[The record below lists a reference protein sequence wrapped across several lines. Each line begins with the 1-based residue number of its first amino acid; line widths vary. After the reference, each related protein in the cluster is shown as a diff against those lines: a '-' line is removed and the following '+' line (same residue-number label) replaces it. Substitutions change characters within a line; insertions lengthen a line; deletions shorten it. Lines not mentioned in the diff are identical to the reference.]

1 MVSMVPEGE
10 ERSVGREAADPD
22 LMDLRST
29 DVEVLR
35 SLGADEALAF
45 QGLRRRMHVHQEK
58 LSRALQRLERD
69 GLVAKTGHGYA
80 LTPKGAEMA
89 HRCFAPAHEELRT
102 ILQSY
107 LPTGAD
113 PAAIANHLEGRW
125 FGNIRWL
132 GSRET
137 PTETVLRWV
146 TFEPEVEVVLRLRW
160 GQATVETSA
169 TEPLGMVEAF
179 IAAQQIFSQLSGPW
193 DEVGKPLT
201 IST

>member
-1 MVSMVPEGE
+1 MVPEGE
-10 ERSVGREAADPD
+10 RRNIGRDAMDPD
-22 LMDLRST
+22 QTELRST
-29 DVEVLR
+29 DLEVLR
-35 SLGADEALAF
+35 SLGVDEALAF

-69 GLVAKTGHGYA
+69 GLVTKTEHGYA
-80 LTPKGAEMA
+80 LTPKGTEVA
-89 HRCFAPAHEELRT
+89 HRCFAPTREELRT
-102 ILQSY
+102 VLRSY

-113 PAAIANHLEGRW
+113 PKSIAQHLEGRW

-132 GSRET
+132 GSRAT
-137 PTETVLRWV
+137 PVETVLRWV

-169 TEPLGMVEAF
+169 NEPLGMVEAF

-193 DEVGKPLT
+193 DEAGKAMT